1 MDSNCRKLG
10 ETPYRECRKQAAIY
24 NDALGSMERAAEML
38 GVSVNT
44 LSNYEL
50 GVTVPPVD
58 IIIVMADLYRA
69 PQLKTMYCKNE
80 CLIGRCMPV
89 AVEAGSIDN
98 IVIRIIKQFKESRI
112 EGLKDKLIG
121 IAEDGKVSEEEE
133 KELNEICQELDEMV
147 KTVGILINLWL
158 WGMDNASMDG
168 LMDGADI
175 ADIAL
180 AIKPCLSE
188 SLDPEEVVSKL
199 LDKVRA
205 ESDKHQGQYPLR

>member
-69 PQLKTMYCKNE
+69 PQLKTMYF
-80 CLIGRCMPV
+80 ITDTSVP
-89 AVEAGSIDN
+89 A
-98 IVIRIIKQFKESRI
+98 
-112 EGLKDKLIG
+112 
-121 IAEDGKVSEEEE
+121 
-133 KELNEICQELDEMV
+133 
-147 KTVGILINLWL
+147 ILPITPFCC
-158 WGMDNASMDG
+158 G
-168 LMDGADI
+168 
-175 ADIAL
+175 
-180 AIKPCLSE
+180 
-188 SLDPEEVVSKL
+188 
-199 LDKVRA
+199 
-205 ESDKHQGQYPLR
+205 

>member
-50 GVTVPPVD
+50 GVTVPPVN

-80 CLIGRCMPV
+80 CLIGRCILECCYPMYV
-89 AVEAGSIDN
+89 G
-98 IVIRIIKQFKESRI
+98 
-112 EGLKDKLIG
+112 
-121 IAEDGKVSEEEE
+121 GKSFRM
-133 KELNEICQELDEMV
+133 NRAAQRFDEM
-147 KTVGILINLWL
+147 KKF
-158 WGMDNASMDG
+158 M
-168 LMDGADI
+168 
-175 ADIAL
+175 
-180 AIKPCLSE
+180 
-188 SLDPEEVVSKL
+188 EE
-199 LDKVRA
+199 
-205 ESDKHQGQYPLR
+205 

>member
-80 CLIGRCMPV
+80 SLIGRCMPV

-147 KTVGILINLWL
+147 KTVWELKLVQERECSCGITRKN
-158 WGMDNASMDG
+158 
-168 LMDGADI
+168 
-175 ADIAL
+175 
-180 AIKPCLSE
+180 
-188 SLDPEEVVSKL
+188 
-199 LDKVRA
+199 
-205 ESDKHQGQYPLR
+205 

>member
-133 KELNEICQELDEMV
+133 KELNEICQELDEIQELV
-147 KTVGILINLWL
+147 PTAQGSSCRSATWGPGRLPGCGLPICPVGSVPATGPSRLVL
-158 WGMDNASMDG
+158 
-168 LMDGADI
+168 
-175 ADIAL
+175 
-180 AIKPCLSE
+180 LSLE
-188 SLDPEEVVSKL
+188 DEDQS
-199 LDKVRA
+199 
-205 ESDKHQGQYPLR
+205 

>member
-50 GVTVPPVD
+50 GVTVPPVN

-89 AVEAGSIDN
+89 AVDAGNIDN
-98 IVIRIIKQFKESRI
+98 IVLRIIKQFKESKI
-112 EGLKDKLIG
+112 ESLKDKLIG
-121 IAEDGKVSEEEE
+121 IDGRVSKEETQ
-133 KELNEICQELDEMV
+133 ELNQICQELDEMV
-147 KTVGILINLWL
+147 KTVWEL
-158 WGMDNASMDG
+158 
-168 LMDGADI
+168 
-175 ADIAL
+175 
-180 AIKPCLSE
+180 
-188 SLDPEEVVSKL
+188 KL
-199 LDKVRA
+199 VQERECCCGK
-205 ESDKHQGQYPLR
+205 S

>member
-69 PQLKTMYCKNE
+69 PQLKTMYCKN
-80 CLIGRCMPV
+80 R
-89 AVEAGSIDN
+89 
-98 IVIRIIKQFKESRI
+98 
-112 EGLKDKLIG
+112 
-121 IAEDGKVSEEEE
+121 
-133 KELNEICQELDEMV
+133 
-147 KTVGILINLWL
+147 
-158 WGMDNASMDG
+158 
-168 LMDGADI
+168 
-175 ADIAL
+175 
-180 AIKPCLSE
+180 CLSLMTWE
-188 SLDPEEVVSKL
+188 RRERRIMHWRKFITSLT
-199 LDKVRA
+199 A
-205 ESDKHQGQYPLR
+205 E